1 MSVFRRSQPYLCL
14 SPMDGVTDSPMRQ
27 ICKKYG
33 RVDLLT
39 SEFVNVEGLHFARER
54 LASELQFSPGE
65 QPLLLQIY
73 GLNPEF
79 FAQAATLGLQHGF
92 SGIDLNFGCPAKSV
106 VHAGAGAGLIANPH
120 LAQKIYQAVREAVD
134 AWAATHP
141 GTKPSLS
148 IKTRLGVDKPVI
160 DEWFSL
166 LLSWHPDLITV
177 HGRTLKQGY
186 TGQADWQAIGQVV
199 ALRSR
204 LSPQTAIFG
213 NGDVTSLKQALARQ
227 QQTGVDGVVIG
238 RAALGNP
245 WVFTSHQP
253 TLSQRLKVAL
263 EHALLYE
270 KTFAY
275 KANYQFYPMRKHLA
289 AYARGFPGASLLRQE
304 LVNCDNSQQVAAVVN
319 RYLLS

>member
-1 MSVFRRSQPYLCL
+1 MVSFIRSQPYLCL

-54 LASELQFSPGE
+54 LASELQFSSRE

-79 FAQAATLGLQHGF
+79 FAQAVTLGLQHGF

-141 GTKPSLS
+141 ETKPSLS
-148 IKTRLGVDKPVI
+148 IKTRLGVDKPVVG
-160 DEWFSL
+160 EWFSL

-186 TGQADWQAIGQVV
+186 TGQADWQAIAQVV
-199 ALRSR
+199 ALRQR

-213 NGDVTSLKQALARQ
+213 NGDVTSLEQALARQ

-238 RAALGNP
+238 RAAVGNP
-245 WVFTSHQP
+245 WVFTGHQP
-253 TLSQRLKVAL
+253 TLSKRLEVAL

-270 KTFAY
+270 KTFVHR
-275 KANYQFYPMRKHLA
+275 ANYQFCPMRKHLA
-289 AYARGFPGASLLRQE
+289 AYVRGFPGASLLRQE
-304 LVNCDNSQQVAAVVN
+304 LVNCNNSQQVATIIK
-319 RYLLS
+319 RYLLP